1 MNNILTSDLLL
12 SNMATFNDSAA
23 KLQSDIDNLKQLLAR
38 LKEQRQQKP
47 YAAIVSA
54 PVVEVIQPVAA
65 TAAVPVVEIAASVV
79 IPKYANPNFS
89 DLNSIQRSFVC
100 SVIDKVR
107 KNDGINMA
115 NITNPTFGG
124 IPFPKE
130 NFPTLKLWDVIRTY
144 TIFVRQEDNIYLP
157 EEKPMKSAK
166 KIFAKTLKTIAEFN
180 NDFAK
185 AIKEVREEN
194 YGEGWGSIIPEDAPM
209 EVSIEEV
216 LNEFVD
222 LTQYEID
229 ENDPCASLNR
239 SRFLIDDETGK
250 VSIIP
255 IDA

>member
-1 MNNILTSDLLL
+1 
-12 SNMATFNDSAA
+12 MATFNDSAA
-23 KLQSDIDNLKQLLAR
+23 KLQSDIHHLQELLAR
-38 LKEQRQQKP
+38 LKKQRQEQAS
-47 YAAIVSA
+47 AAVVASVPIV
-54 PVVEVIQPVAA
+54 ETIQPVAA
-65 TAAVPVVEIAASVV
+65 TAATPVVEIAASVA
-79 IPKYANPNFS
+79 IPKYAKPEFANLTPK
-89 DLNSIQRSFVC
+89 QRRFVC

-124 IPFPKE
+124 IPFPKSD
-130 NFPTLKLWDVIRTY
+130 FPTFKLWDVIRTY
-144 TIFVRQEDNIYLP
+144 TTLVREEDNIYLP
-157 EEKPMKSAK
+157 EEKSMKSAK
-166 KIFAKTLKTIAEFN
+166 KIITKTLKSIVEFN

-185 AIKEVREEN
+185 AINEVREEN

-209 EVSIEEV
+209 EVSINEV